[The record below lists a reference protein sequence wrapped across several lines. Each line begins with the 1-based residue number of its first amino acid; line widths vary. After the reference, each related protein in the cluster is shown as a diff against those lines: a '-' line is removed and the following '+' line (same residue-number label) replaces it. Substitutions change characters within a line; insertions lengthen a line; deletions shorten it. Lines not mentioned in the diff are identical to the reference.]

1 MWDLK
6 SLVWVV
12 HSSND
17 LLRTLTSRYWSLWGL
32 SWVWNYR
39 RIITSGVVHTKSL
52 SSANSPAPYKPVT
65 KSLTKLVA
73 DLNSA
78 VNKQKKAENLLNSL
92 KKTNENS
99 LFGENK
105 KSFGMDHS
113 EKPKEVT
120 SSWLSAYCTFVGGGS
135 SENKW
140 NSKTE
145 VENISHC
152 SRRERLRVNNTTC
165 DNSSVISNPTESS
178 QAPISWC

>member
-1 MWDLK
+1 MIPFHDMKKVQAIPKTFSNTTRSPISSILNKTQNNSSVKTGTNSPPK
-6 SLVWVV
+6 SPVV
-12 HSSND
+12 TSANNLTESNPFKPSSPSPVKNI
-17 LLRTLTSRYWSLWGL
+17 SSENN
-32 SWVWNYR
+32 S
-39 RIITSGVVHTKSL
+39 TKL

-120 SSWLSAYCTFVGGGS
+120 SS
-135 SENKW
+135 
-140 NSKTE
+140 
-145 VENISHC
+145 
-152 SRRERLRVNNTTC
+152 
-165 DNSSVISNPTESS
+165 
-178 QAPISWC
+178 